1 MSDYSWVVGVPRG
14 ALPDDLRRVHRE
26 VVRQRRVRAS
36 QRERMTPRAC
46 EIVRA
51 YEAGDELAAVRST
64 PGSILEFPQRAVSQ
78 QQDVA
83 IDFPSVTRVVDR
95 IGRGLM
101 ATKNPC
107 ITQVRLSWREACEG
121 VHVSL
126 KVPVRS
132 TCLVCG
138 GRGAVWSDDCS
149 KCGGVGTESKSHV
162 VHLSIP
168 PGVRPDACFCFAVN
182 PPSAPK
188 TDVEVHVTIQ

>member
-1 MSDYSWVVGVPRG
+1 MIGVPRD
-14 ALPDDLRRVHRE
+14 ALPDDLRRVHQE
-26 VVRQRRVRAS
+26 VVRQRRVRAN
-36 QRERMTPRAC
+36 RRDRMADRAC

-51 YEAGDELAAVRST
+51 YELGSELATARST
-64 PGSILEFPQRAVSQ
+64 PGSILDFPHRTVSQ
-78 QQDVA
+78 QHDVA
-83 IDFPSVTRVVDR
+83 IDFPSVVRVVDR

-101 ATKNPC
+101 ATKSPC
-107 ITQVRLSWREACEG
+107 VTQVRLSWREACEG

-126 KVPVRS
+126 EVPVRS

-138 GRGAVWSDDCS
+138 GRGAVWNDDCS
-149 KCGGVGTESKSHV
+149 MCGGTGTEPNSHV